1 MIELGFVEAASN
13 YMKKWFNKNDTICL
27 SQCIDLIA
35 ENCYKELALRKVV
48 SMLSGSLTNTEFRTY
63 EKNIEVKKNIYYA
76 FNISP
81 NINSNKYDFCYNLI
95 DKLIRDKEVL
105 VVLINDQFFIA
116 DSFNKQEYALK
127 DYVFYDIRMKNYDL
141 TDKLYMKDVFYFRLN
156 DEKIAGLINSIND
169 NYSRIFALA
178 QNSYV
183 QNKLRKV
190 IVNFDSTFNMRDMG
204 ENELQKLIDELVKP
218 FVERR

>member
-1 MIELGFVEAASN
+1 MGFIENASD
-13 YMKKWFNKNDTICL
+13 YMKRWFNKNNVICL
-27 SQCIDLIA
+27 SQCMELIA
-35 ENCYKELALRKVV
+35 ETYYKELALRKSI

-63 EKNIEVKKNIYYA
+63 EKNVEVKKDIYYA

-81 NINSNKYDFCYNLI
+81 NINSNKYDFCFKLI

-105 VVLINDQFFIA
+105 VILLNDQFFIV
-116 DSFNKQEYALK
+116 DSFEKQKYALK
-127 DYVFYDIRMKNYDL
+127 DWIFYDIKIDDYDL
-141 TDKLYMKDVFYFRLN
+141 KDKFYMKDVFYFRLN
-156 DEKIAGLINSIND
+156 DEKISGLINSIND
-169 NYSRIFALA
+169 NYSQIFALA
-178 QNSYV
+178 KNSYV

-204 ENELQKLIDELVKP
+204 DNELQKLINELIKP

>member
-1 MIELGFVEAASN
+1 MGFIENASD
-13 YMKKWFNKNDTICL
+13 YMKRWFNKNNVICL
-27 SQCIDLIA
+27 SQCMELIA
-35 ENCYKELALRKVV
+35 ETYYKELALRKSI

-63 EKNIEVKKNIYYA
+63 EKNVEVKENTYYS

-81 NINSNKYDFCYNLI
+81 NINSNKYDFCFKLI

-105 VVLINDQFFIA
+105 VILLNDQFFIV
-116 DSFNKQEYALK
+116 DSFEKQKYTLK
-127 DYVFYDIRMKNYDL
+127 DWIFYDIKIDDYDL
-141 TDKLYMKDVFYFRLN
+141 TNKFYMKDVFYFRLN
-156 DEKIAGLINSIND
+156 DEKISGLINSIND
-169 NYSRIFALA
+169 NYSQIFALA

-204 ENELQKLIDELVKP
+204 DNELQKLINELIKP

>member
-1 MIELGFVEAASN
+1 MGFVEAASN

>member
-1 MIELGFVEAASN
+1 MGFVEAASN

-141 TDKLYMKDVFYFRLN
+141 TDKFYMKDVFYFRLN

>member
-1 MIELGFVEAASN
+1 MGFIENASD
-13 YMKKWFNKNDTICL
+13 YMKRWFNKNNVICL
-27 SQCIDLIA
+27 SQCMELIA
-35 ENCYKELALRKVV
+35 ETYYKELALRKSI

-63 EKNIEVKKNIYYA
+63 EENVEVKNDIYYT

-81 NINSNKYDFCYNLI
+81 NINSNKYDFCFKLI

-105 VVLINDQFFIA
+105 VILLNDQFFIV
-116 DSFNKQEYALK
+116 DSFEKQKYALK
-127 DYVFYDIRMKNYDL
+127 DWIFYDIKIDDYDL
-141 TDKLYMKDVFYFRLN
+141 KDKFYMKDVFYFRLN
-156 DEKIAGLINSIND
+156 DEKISGLINSIND
-169 NYSRIFALA
+169 NYSQIFALA
-178 QNSYV
+178 KNSYV

-204 ENELQKLIDELVKP
+204 DNELQKLINELIKP